1 MRDEEPSPEAA
12 DSRASP
18 ARMTWESEHLGG
30 LAREPRVEIRLRSTA
45 MGYVRAKRAM
55 H

>member
-1 MRDEEPSPEAA
+1 MRDEEPCPEAA
-12 DSRASP
+12 DSRAPP
-18 ARMTWESEHLGG
+18 ARMLGMAEHLGG